1 MGPANPWSPNWR
13 PDPTGRRLAA
23 IRAARWGAFLA
34 ALLLWPL
41 TLLATLTTPGSSEQ
55 PVARAVLIAA
65 LAWPGLA
72 LLGAGLAPAA
82 IGSRVDAVV
91 AGVAL
96 AIGTP
101 VAAVTSMIIGAV
113 VVLVV
118 SGAHG
123 QAGEAVGAA
132 IRLGVQG
139 AVRVAPLLAIAT
151 VIWVLLVRRVAAR
164 AAPVEGGTPDEDGR

>member
-1 MGPANPWSPNWR
+1 MGPANPWSPDWR

-23 IRAARWGAFLA
+23 IRAARWGALLA
-34 ALLLWPL
+34 AVLLWPL
-41 TLLATLTTPGSSEQ
+41 TLLATLSTPGLNDQ
-55 PVARAVLIAA
+55 PVARAVLVAA
-65 LAWPGLA
+65 LSWPGLA

-82 IGSRVDAVV
+82 VGSRVDALV

-113 VVLVV
+113 IVLVL

-123 QAGEAVGAA
+123 QAGEAAGMA

-139 AVRVAPLLAIAT
+139 AVRVAPLLAISSA
-151 VIWVLLVRRVAAR
+151 IWVLLVRRLAASP
-164 AAPVEGGTPDEDGR
+164 APGDDGRT